1 MSSGRH
7 AVSAAAKRPTDFL
20 HQEATAAAPDHRG
33 DDFRHP
39 RPNPHRATRGR
50 ARGLWGRAPAAE
62 CEAMARPPPQGLTV
76 ELLGTDAVPL
86 DLDEPLP
93 AMGDLHFRAAGAA
106 CPEGSLPMIPSA
118 WWLANPGW
126 RSST

>member
-1 MSSGRH
+1 
-7 AVSAAAKRPTDFL
+7 
-20 HQEATAAAPDHRG
+20 
-33 DDFRHP
+33 
-39 RPNPHRATRGR
+39 
-50 ARGLWGRAPAAE
+50 
-62 CEAMARPPPQGLTV
+62 MARPPPQGLTV

-118 WWLANPGW
+118 RWLAN
-126 RSST
+126 RSYGVPISDTRSGRAVLPDLDAAKVAVAVSGLAPLLWLPSRLRDLDRPSHPVPAMPAHSTG